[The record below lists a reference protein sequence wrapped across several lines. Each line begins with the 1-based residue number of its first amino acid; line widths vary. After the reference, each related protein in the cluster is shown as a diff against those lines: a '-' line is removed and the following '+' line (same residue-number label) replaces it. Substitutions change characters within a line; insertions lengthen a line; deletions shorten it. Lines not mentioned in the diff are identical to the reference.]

1 MRTSSGSRFRWLPLI
16 PSRGYAF
23 KPVKDHHE
31 EWDESH
37 PRFSLSKDNPLSSG
51 VDMFGTV
58 WSRIMNGSKNWR
70 CHTLLIF
77 HQGQSLQNTSSC
89 LLPSHQFPQTQNDKI
104 IFPPAKINIPPDKI
118 IFPPA
123 KINFPPAK
131 IIFPPAKIIF
141 SPAKINFPQPK

>member
-77 HQGQSLQNTSSC
+77 HQGQSLQNTSFC
-89 LLPSHQFPQTQNDKI
+89 LLPSYQFPQTQNDKI
-104 IFPPAKINIPPDKI
+104 KIRLVMFNNAAITSCAEHSCAVLSCAALARACVNDWVP
-118 IFPPA
+118 
-123 KINFPPAK
+123 
-131 IIFPPAKIIF
+131 
-141 SPAKINFPQPK
+141 